1 MKSRFAMAALAILVG
16 AAACSDSVSVT
27 AATPAV
33 AVSDPIMPNRS
44 LAVLSPGNYT
54 DAWVIVDNPSSP
66 GITDRYS
73 YQAERTASGKIR
85 GWFEYKTTT
94 LSGTAKVTGD
104 IVCFSVLGNKARL
117 GGVITR
123 SNSPDLPVGSELT
136 WSVTD
141 NYGKDSKVPD
151 TASSLLG
158 APAQLYCD
166 GGLPY
171 PEGPVVKRDAYVYVE
186 R

>member
-1 MKSRFAMAALAILVG
+1 MQSRFILAAAALLAG
-16 AAACSDSVSVT
+16 AACSDSVSIT
-27 AATPAV
+27 AAAPEVAV
-33 AVSDPIMPNRS
+33 ADPIMPSRS
-44 LAVLSPGNYT
+44 LATLSPGNYT
-54 DAWVIVDNPSSP
+54 DAWVIVDNPSAP

-73 YQAERTASGKIR
+73 YQAERTASGRTR

-94 LSGTAKVTGD
+94 LSGTAKVSGD
-104 IVCFSVLGNKARL
+104 IVCFTILGNMARL

-141 NYGKDSKVPD
+141 NYGRDSKVPD

-166 GGLPY
+166 RGLPY
-171 PEGPVVKRDAYVYVE
+171 PEGPVVKKDAYVYVE